1 MERDCQTILVLGLL
15 LTLLLAPPESTVVYL
30 FGVPIAVITVTEI
43 LLASLVLIAD
53 RCAGVL
59 LPRLMLLLPLFLV
72 VPLVVVLLGLGQG
85 PVISAIANLFSA
97 SSNYTPTGFSPY
109 QQLRASV
116 YLRPSTR
123 AVMRIESEEQP
134 DQYLAGNRLSIL
146 DEEMVWL
153 PSVQPLRSYSGFEA
167 LSLSTGEFRYEID
180 NHHINQA
187 TTPPRSLTVHSL
199 TNDNYLFVNPGTSH
213 VTGRFAAISRNAAD
227 VLTPA
232 YERGTDK
239 RWQLSSGG
247 SPLPDTINE
256 DNLQLPGFWD
266 AALQQKSDEFR
277 GTNQQQTVDNVLNH
291 FIGRSYSL
299 RINFDPDQ
307 PFHDFYLNDRE
318 GYCFWFAAAATLAL
332 RANDIPSRLV
342 GGYVIHERLNSNL
355 WLVRGRD
362 AHSWVE
368 WQDASGYWHTID
380 PTPPSITAFFGGYA
394 SNPMSAWYHTL
405 AGQWQI
411 LIDNILEDELTA
423 NLVRYGG
430 LLVLVFLFVREYRR
444 LRGQQTQLG
453 SRLQQWQKLWNR
465 FLAISKLPA
474 NPAWTAATYA
484 DNLPAHWPSA

>member
-232 YERGTDK
+232 Y
-239 RWQLSSGG
+239 
-247 SPLPDTINE
+247 
-256 DNLQLPGFWD
+256 
-266 AALQQKSDEFR
+266 
-277 GTNQQQTVDNVLNH
+277 
-291 FIGRSYSL
+291 
-299 RINFDPDQ
+299 
-307 PFHDFYLNDRE
+307 
-318 GYCFWFAAAATLAL
+318 
-332 RANDIPSRLV
+332 
-342 GGYVIHERLNSNL
+342 
-355 WLVRGRD
+355 
-362 AHSWVE
+362 
-368 WQDASGYWHTID
+368 
-380 PTPPSITAFFGGYA
+380 
-394 SNPMSAWYHTL
+394 
-405 AGQWQI
+405 
-411 LIDNILEDELTA
+411 
-423 NLVRYGG
+423 
-430 LLVLVFLFVREYRR
+430 
-444 LRGQQTQLG
+444 
-453 SRLQQWQKLWNR
+453 
-465 FLAISKLPA
+465 
-474 NPAWTAATYA
+474 
-484 DNLPAHWPSA
+484 